1 MESDKSYSYFFSQL
15 SDRKSS
21 TIHSSS
27 NKTLSLST
35 NQNSSSN
42 NSTTVQET
50 FQYPLI
56 QVKFR
61 WKDPA
66 EAVYLTGN
74 FCNWKQKFLMP
85 KVDNEFL
92 LVLVRNKIIFN
103 RNSKKGLI
111 NTNSQSMEHGNAQN
125 MMRPI
130 TTME

>member
-1 MESDKSYSYFFSQL
+1 MESDKSSYSYFFSQL

-56 QVKFR
+56 QVEFR

-85 KVDNEFL
+85 KVDNEVL

-111 NTNSQSMEHGNAQN
+111 NTNS
-125 MMRPI
+125 
-130 TTME
+130 

>member
-21 TIHSSS
+21 TVHSSS

-50 FQYPLI
+50 FQYPLFP
-56 QVKFR
+56 VEFR

-92 LVLVRNKIIFN
+92 LILVRI
-103 RNSKKGLI
+103 
-111 NTNSQSMEHGNAQN
+111 
-125 MMRPI
+125 
-130 TTME
+130 